1 VRWSLLQSWVNPSQA
16 EVVGI
21 ALRMKQR
28 PRNVIVAIQA
38 QFFRRVRAEPVMR
51 LTSRSSLF

>member
-1 VRWSLLQSWVNPSQA
+1 MNPSQA

>member
-1 VRWSLLQSWVNPSQA
+1 
-16 EVVGI
+16 
-21 ALRMKQR
+21 MKQR

-51 LTSRSSLF
+51 PTQPEFTFLNSD